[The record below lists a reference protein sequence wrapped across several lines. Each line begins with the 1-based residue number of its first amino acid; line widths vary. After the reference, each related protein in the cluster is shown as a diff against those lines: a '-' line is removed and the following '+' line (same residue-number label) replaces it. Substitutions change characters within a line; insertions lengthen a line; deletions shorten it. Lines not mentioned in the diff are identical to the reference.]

1 MTLEQCEQRNNSIMQ
16 AWREWK
22 TGKNTLDNFDCAVLS
37 EMFSI
42 PYPKAC
48 QRYLEYTDSKDHA
61 RTEAPNKNILNTIFN
76 FLNRLYNQEDKKS
89 EQNTKN
95 FLEQIKNN

>member
-1 MTLEQCEQRNNSIMQ
+1 MTIEQCEQRNNAIMQ

-22 TGKNTLDNFDCAVLS
+22 TGKKTLDNFDCAVLS

-48 QRYLEYTDSKDHA
+48 QRYLDHTDGKDRAQFTTTSKQA
-61 RTEAPNKNILNTIFN
+61 INTIFN
-76 FLNRLYNQEDKKS
+76 FLNRLYNQEDKEA